1 MSGTTYGM
9 DTDNVEIND
18 DNASSAIYTFS
29 TTISNE
35 VISTLSRTGFP
46 STPWPSLAL
55 RARFARFREMQEV
68 ETLIIDSS
76 AAFMRMNTI
85 LYADDVIVT
94 STDVTMRREEFEQWQ
109 TEMTQSNGNN
119 FPRINDSDIISR
131 STSGNWILDS
141 GASTHVV
148 NIRAHRR
155 VVQNAVAGIAG
166 GDRYIYYNGHLRS
179 SS

>member
-1 MSGTTYGM
+1 
-9 DTDNVEIND
+9 
-18 DNASSAIYTFS
+18 
-29 TTISNE
+29 
-35 VISTLSRTGFP
+35 
-46 STPWPSLAL
+46 
-55 RARFARFREMQEV
+55 
-68 ETLIIDSS
+68 
-76 AAFMRMNTI
+76 MNTI

-148 NIRAHRR
+148 NVRAHRR
-155 VVQNAVAGIAG
+155 VVQNAVAGIVS
-166 GDRYIYYNGHLRS
+166 DRYIYYNARLNVNVVKVVKLKLKNKVTKKKFYFNLPRKQKANKTTG
-179 SS
+179 